1 MKKIKL
7 GNDRELKLH
16 YKPQKHILDKA
27 VTIATQYI
35 NSEINARKLS
45 NGLFSV
51 LEVTRNER
59 IVIDAKDQ
67 MHFMSHEKYNQFVNQ
82 RYLCY

>member
-7 GNDRELKLH
+7 GNNRELKLH
-16 YKPQKHILDKA
+16 YKPQNHILEKA
-27 VTIATQYI
+27 ITIATKYI
-35 NSEINARKLS
+35 NSEITPRKLS
-45 NGLFSV
+45 NGIFSV

-67 MHFMSHEKYNQFVNQ
+67 LHFMSHEKYNQFVNQ
-82 RYLCY
+82 R